1 MLRSLLLGLAVC
13 SGCAK
18 LNPAYGDGF
27 EEGPTVADAGSAS
40 EGQTSA
46 ATTSGD
52 AASGSGAE
60 SATSQTGGNDQT
72 GADSD
77 PGSETTELDPDL
89 VCEEPSF
96 DIQLFSADD
105 LPCNM
110 SAGPDLRQCVVV
122 HSVGGV
128 VTAQLASGCIGGPCV
143 PSAADDELEIE
154 IADTNLDSL
163 YADDTCVTLD
173 AWGEPDQDGQCV
185 WNALF
190 LWSAGGLD
198 VAVGNAMRDLGEVT
212 DTSLPSGG
220 PFTWDTRVDEPST
233 CGQENGCPTSGWRAV
248 TLGGSTEWASPD
260 GEPVETTV
268 AGEELLLF
276 NWGLGI
282 DLSCERHGRWAIVR
296 PEHLDVFD

>member
-1 MLRSLLLGLAVC
+1 MLRRLLLGLAVC

-18 LNPAYGDGF
+18 LNPAYQAGSG
-27 EEGPTVADAGSAS
+27 EGLPPADAGSAS

-46 ATTSGD
+46 ATTSGG
-52 AASGSGAE
+52 AASGSGAG
-60 SATSQTGGNDQT
+60 STSQAGGNDQT
-72 GADSD
+72 GPGSD
-77 PGSETTELDPDL
+77 AGSETTDLDPDL

-96 DIQLFSADD
+96 DIQLFSTDD

-110 SAGPDLRQCVVV
+110 SAGPVLRQCVVV

-128 VTAQLASGCIGGPCV
+128 LTAQLASGCTGGPCV
-143 PSAADDELEIE
+143 PSAADDQLEIE

-173 AWGEPDQDGQCV
+173 AWGEPDQDGECV

-198 VAVGNAMRDLGEVT
+198 IAVGDAIRDLGEVT

-220 PFTWDTRVDEPST
+220 PFTWDTRVDDPST
-233 CGQENGCPTSGWRAV
+233 CGQESGCPFSGWRAV
-248 TLGGSTEWASPD
+248 TLGESTDWASPD
-260 GEPVETTV
+260 GEPIETRV
-268 AGEELLLF
+268 AGKELLLF
-276 NWGLGI
+276 NWGLSI
-282 DLSCERHGRWAIVR
+282 DLSCERHGRWALV
-296 PEHLDVFD
+296 PPQHLDVFD